1 MALFCRKPF
10 SRPIM
15 IRARAAK
22 AKRFLSFR
30 DPGVDD
36 YRGPSLFTG
45 TWLRILV
52 LGLFSF
58 ISVLRF
64 FLFFFILAIIYLYVQ
79 ITNLSYRTL

>member
-1 MALFCRKPF
+1 
-10 SRPIM
+10 M

-52 LGLFSF
+52 LGLFLF
-58 ISVLRF
+58 HFRLEV
-64 FLFFFILAIIYLYVQ
+64 FLFFLLAIIYLYVQ
-79 ITNLSYRTL
+79 ITNLSYRTQ